1 MFAPYGL
8 YSRVPPAVF
17 DIVVAISPDSLV
29 ACVFRRAFLPA
40 LRVLFSYPTAYRV
53 SLLCFFVRF
62 PLVLGIQNRISLP
75 SSPGVAL

>member
-40 LRVLFSYPTAYRV
+40 LRVLFSYTAYRV
-53 SLLCFFVRF
+53 SPLCFFVRF
-62 PLVLGIQNRISLP
+62 LLVLGTQNRISLP